1 MAEHVSIPYRG
12 NESQAS
18 KWRSDAAR
26 RVSIPYIGNE
36 RTTFC
41 MLLDNNTTFRE
52 CQVLFFKGR
61 AIYLV
66 DSAYIDA
73 IIMEV

>member
-1 MAEHVSIPYRG
+1 MKE
-12 NESQAS
+12 EELFQAIRKILYQFLIEVMKEEDFVCYS
-18 KWRSDAAR
+18 
-26 RVSIPYIGNE
+26 
-36 RTTFC
+36 
-41 MLLDNNTTFRE
+41 DNNTTFRE

>member
-1 MAEHVSIPYRG
+1 MYQFLIEVMKGEENMKKAVRKLYQFLIEVMKEQHFVCYS
-12 NESQAS
+12 
-18 KWRSDAAR
+18 
-26 RVSIPYIGNE
+26 
-36 RTTFC
+36 
-41 MLLDNNTTFRE
+41 DNNTTFRE